1 MGSSNDVIFDKDKNE
16 IFAVERINKRD
27 YILKTMT
34 QNYDIDEK
42 KELLINK
49 LNILLKLSPY
59 KNSVK
64 YIGYYEDEENINIV
78 TENYNMNL
86 LEYLNKKGKLSLEEI
101 KVIFNQLNNIFHIML
116 NNDIIHKIINL
127 ENILLK
133 LNDDKIKNPSIND
146 YTFKLSDYGNDILI
160 NDKNNNFGK
169 MLTVAPEI
177 LCGENYDNKVD
188 LYSLG
193 IIMYQLYFNCH
204 PFGENFDEINKKIS
218 NDENEF
224 KLSGNDIFDDL
235 LQSLLY
241 FNPENRITWE
251 EYFNH
256 PFFTDNKIYNNTNID
271 EFLNLQYTIKRD
283 DESEDILINKK
294 KNDSDNNDK
303 LIEEFNIKFK
313 NRIRLKYEEQ
323 NLNLSTKNIG
333 NQGFE
338 LLSKIK
344 FKQIETLYLNYNKL
358 SSIKDLSKMKI
369 LQLIKL
375 DLSHNDIDDI
385 NEFGNCNFSQLIDLK
400 LSYNQINNINIL
412 KMCNLSKLQILY
424 LSHNNI
430 NNIEILQKCDL
441 NSLKELYL
449 SSNQIEDI
457 EILSQCNFNDLNKLG
472 LSENKISSI
481 EVFGECDFGKL
492 KKLYLYGNNINNI
505 DILSKCK
512 FSNLNELYL
521 YDNKIVDISVF
532 ENCNFNELKKLSL
545 YNNKIENLEII
556 NKLREQNITVYY

>member
-160 NDKNNNFGK
+160 NSKNNNLGK

-204 PFGENFDEINKKIS
+204 PFGENFDEINKKIL
-218 NDENEF
+218 NEENEF

-412 KMCNLSKLQILY
+412 KICNLSKLQILY